1 MLPVKTIKGGSH
13 NFNHNKLPL
22 IGAPKFVITS
32 LRFHMTKFVFIS
44 V

>member
-22 IGAPKFVITS
+22 IGAPEICYHKFE
-32 LRFHMTKFVFIS
+32 IS
-44 V
+44 HDKTCLH